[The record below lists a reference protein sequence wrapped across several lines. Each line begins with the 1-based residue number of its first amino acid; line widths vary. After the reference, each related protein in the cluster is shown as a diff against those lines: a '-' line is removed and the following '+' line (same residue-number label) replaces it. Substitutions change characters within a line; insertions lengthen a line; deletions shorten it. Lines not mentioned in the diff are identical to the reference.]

1 MRRTQS
7 AAAIFFF
14 AFAAVAAG
22 AQALP
27 TATQPLALSAFGGA
41 TGSYIGL
48 DNGKNIGITAGV
60 DLRILSYHHFLPSLE
75 IRGTKP
81 ISDGNVAS
89 EENAAVGLKVEHI
102 YGRSANLHPY
112 VDFLFGRGKIIY
124 AGYGHVNTEGTQIYQ
139 TSVSN
144 ILSAGGGLDLD
155 ISHHF
160 ALKLDA
166 QIQRYEADVTKSGKV
181 WGKPITVGVVYR
193 FDFNHHPRQEK

>member
-1 MRRTQS
+1 L
-7 AAAIFFF
+7 FF
-14 AFAAVAAG
+14 AFAATAAG
-22 AQALP
+22 GQALA

-81 ISDGNVAS
+81 VSDGTVAS
-89 EENAAVGLKVEHI
+89 EENAAVGLKVERI
-102 YGRSANLHPY
+102 YGRSAKLHPY

-124 AGYGHVNTEGTQIYQ
+124 PGYGRENPEGTEIYKY
-139 TSVSN
+139 TPSN
-144 ILSAGGGLDLD
+144 ILSAGGGIDVD

-166 QIQRYEADVTKSGKV
+166 QIQRYEVYQITTSGKV

-193 FDFNHHPRQEK
+193 FDFNHHPRKEK